1 MSGYENADELLDLLR
16 KQTTGLVHL
25 EDYRRVKQGIA
36 EKKEKDALSQT
47 NQKIKKKK
55 GVLSKNVKKQ
65 LQLNK
70 GKLSFGQEETEEET
84 DDRIQE
90 ITLKK
95 KHIGKDPTANTSFL
109 PDAEREA
116 LEEARKEEYRK
127 QWLEEQERIK
137 EEEILIPF
145 LYYDGTTT
153 RYSVRI
159 RLKDSVGHILSNMKD
174 QIPGLKRVLDMD
186 KFLLVQSDLIIP
198 HHHELYYFYLNKVQ
212 GPNGA
217 LFDFDALRC
226 QNSEVAATLQL
237 PERKIPH
244 LVLKSFYME
253 YRHVFP
259 CNCWEMFDSRKNYSQ
274 QRNEVNPNAALFYRT
289 G

>member
-1 MSGYENADELLDLLR
+1 MSGYENAEELQDLLR

-55 GVLSKNVKKQ
+55 SVLGKNAKKQ
-65 LQLNK
+65 FQLSK
-70 GKLSFGQEETEEET
+70 GKLSFDQEENEGEM
-84 DDRIQE
+84 DDGLQKTI
-90 ITLKK
+90 IKK
-95 KHIGKDPTANTSFL
+95 KHLGKDPTVNTSFL

-116 LEEARKEEYRK
+116 LEEAKRKEYRK

-145 LYYDGTTT
+145 LFYEGSTS
-153 RYSVRI
+153 RYSVKI

-174 QIPGLKRVLDMD
+174 QIPSLKRVLDMD

-212 GPNGA
+212 GPSGL
-217 LFDFDALRC
+217 LFEFESLRC
-226 QNSEVAATLQL
+226 QNPEMAATLQL
-237 PERKIPH
+237 PEKKIPH
-244 LVLKSFYME
+244 LVPKSFYME

-259 CNCWEMFDSRKNYSQ
+259 CNCWEMFDSRKDYASQ
-274 QRNEVNPNAALFYRT
+274 RTMVNPNAALFYRSE
-289 G
+289 

>member
-1 MSGYENADELLDLLR
+1 MSGYENADELHDLLR

-55 GVLSKNVKKQ
+55 GVLGKNAKKQ
-65 LQLNK
+65 FQLNK
-70 GKLSFGQEETEEET
+70 GKLSFGQEENEEET
-84 DDRIQE
+84 GDGLKE
-90 ITLKK
+90 IIIKK
-95 KHIGKDPTANTSFL
+95 KHLGKDPTVNTSFL

-116 LEEARKEEYRK
+116 LEEAKRKEYRK

-145 LYYDGTTT
+145 LFYEGSTT
-153 RYSVRI
+153 RYSVKI

-174 QIPGLKRVLDMD
+174 QIPSLKRVLDMD
-186 KFLLVQSDLIIP
+186 KLLLVQSDLIIP

-212 GPNGA
+212 GPNGL
-217 LFDFDALRC
+217 LFEFDSLRC
-226 QNSEVAATLQL
+226 QNSEMAATLQL
-237 PERKIPH
+237 PEKKIPH
-244 LVLKSFYME
+244 LILKSFYME

-259 CNCWEMFDSRKNYSQ
+259 CNCWEMFDSRKDYASQ
-274 QRNEVNPNAALFYRT
+274 KTKVNPNAALFYRT
-289 G
+289 E